1 MTNNNN
7 QKNASLDKAL
17 REIDLI
23 FSATVKK
30 LGKLHLKKMELIKYY
45 RETGRQKEIEKIRKS
60 LKNI

>member
-1 MTNNNN
+1 MDNNK
-7 QKNASLDKAL
+7 QDNASLDKAL

-30 LGKLHLKKMELIKYY
+30 LKKLHFKKMELIKYY
-45 RETGRQKEIEKIRKS
+45 RETGQQKEIEKIRKS